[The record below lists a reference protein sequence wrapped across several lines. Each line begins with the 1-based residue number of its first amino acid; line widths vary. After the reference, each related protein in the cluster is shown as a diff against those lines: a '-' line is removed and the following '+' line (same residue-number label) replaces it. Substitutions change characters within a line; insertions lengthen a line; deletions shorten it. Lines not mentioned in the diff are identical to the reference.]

1 VTDEESES
9 RNVELDLIDVS
20 PQNVR
25 KTNIDEDVSEL
36 AASIEKAGLLQPL
49 VLVKSGERFELII
62 GQRRLRAL
70 RQLRADNKWGAEA
83 PARVYAKLDPTRKLI
98 LSLTENLERRPL
110 PFKDAVRAVGILY
123 KKYGKSVPR
132 IAAILG
138 FTPPTIYKYLRL
150 DELPDQVL
158 ELVESKKI
166 THYDAQ
172 RALVAAAGDE
182 QKATEIAQHLPKMR
196 SDQKSR
202 LMSYSAAEPEASA
215 KRLIQEATESKTE
228 YRVTIILPRQPY
240 ESLSAAA
247 RKMSLDVEST
257 AARAIVEWLR
267 DKGYKTH

>member
-1 VTDEESES
+1 MTDEEPES
-9 RNVELDLIDVS
+9 QNVEIDLIDVS
-20 PQNVR
+20 SQNVR

-36 AASIEKAGLLQPL
+36 AASIEKVGLLQPL
-49 VLVKSGERFELII
+49 VVVKSGERFELIV

-70 RQLRADNKWGAEA
+70 RQLRATNRWGPEA
-83 PARVYAKLDPTRKLI
+83 PARVYEKLDPTKKLI

-132 IAAILG
+132 IAGILG

-150 DELPDQVL
+150 DELPDPVL
-158 ELVESKKI
+158 ELVESKRI

-172 RALVAAAGDE
+172 RALIAAAGDAE
-182 QKATEIAQHLPKMR
+182 KAKEIATHLPKMR

-202 LMSYSAAEPEASA
+202 LMSYSAAEPDASA
-215 KRLIQEATESKTE
+215 SRLIEEATEQRTE
-228 YRVTIILPRQPY
+228 YRVTIILPRQPF

-247 RKMSLDVEST
+247 RRMNLDVEST

-267 DKGYKTH
+267 DKGYRTH